1 MKYLLLAIPALLIYS
16 SYNKMQKIK
25 KLIENLE
32 VKLTKIYHVKVQLLK
47 KQITFLADIS
57 IINTQKEALNV
68 ETIGLV
74 TLKRVLFYDTNSALI
89 GEGIINISSVTI
101 DPNKNLE
108 LKSIPFTANMATG
121 LTKLQSFLKNPES
134 QDVFIEL
141 ELEAFN
147 KVYKTRL

>member
-1 MKYLLLAIPALLIYS
+1 
-16 SYNKMQKIK
+16 MQKIK